1 MYSSVIN
8 INNADYLSSKVIEDP
23 SYFQSII
30 HSVNSAVKHFDDLF
44 FYSFFVL
51 STLFEPS
58 WDVKYILQF
67 PIVFS
72 APSIPASLDILDR
85 VYESSN
91 SFEFSRFWLFI
102 TKMLPSFFIKC
113 SLSFFWCFRNS
124 FLLQLSVASSCQKP
138 ILTFFLSLALKLC
151 CYFFSLLFLRGEPL
165 KLSLWQRN
173 AYMYICVCSH
183 SLYLTHETPIHPR
196 PSPSQ
201 IFLIVTLCISKNP
214 FDVLPF
220 SKSCGVG

>member
-91 SFEFSRFWLFI
+91 SFEFSRF
-102 TKMLPSFFIKC
+102 
-113 SLSFFWCFRNS
+113 
-124 FLLQLSVASSCQKP
+124 
-138 ILTFFLSLALKLC
+138 
-151 CYFFSLLFLRGEPL
+151 
-165 KLSLWQRN
+165 
-173 AYMYICVCSH
+173 
-183 SLYLTHETPIHPR
+183 
-196 PSPSQ
+196 
-201 IFLIVTLCISKNP
+201 
-214 FDVLPF
+214 
-220 SKSCGVG
+220 